1 MYLAYTVSTNDER
14 LPCRTVHTIFVLYR
28 HCDVCALQNINL
40 NAHGRRTLIR
50 LICYRLQEKCE
61 IDDVIDV
68 NK

>member
-1 MYLAYTVSTNDER
+1 MMRDYLA
-14 LPCRTVHTIFVLYR
+14 VLYILYLF
-28 HCDVCALQNINL
+28 CTAIVMFALQNINL